1 MKYAYREA
9 VTHGRYTFKL
19 DDIWVY
25 DEYNDALH
33 HLQTDRRLYE
43 ASPEYS
49 VQVVADDHFFASDGE
64 ACIER
69 FITDRYE

>member
-9 VTHGRYTFKL
+9 VTHGRYTLKL

-25 DEYNDALH
+25 DKYDDALQV
-33 HLQTDRRLYE
+33 LQIDRKLYE
-43 ASPEYS
+43 SSPEYS
-49 VQVVADDHFFASDGE
+49 VLVVADDHFFASDGQ

>member
-25 DEYNDALH
+25 DEYKDALY
-33 HLQTDRRLYE
+33 HLQTDRMWYE
-43 ASPEYS
+43 ANPEYS

-69 FITDRYE
+69 FITNRNE